1 MKKVIL
7 SIITISILSAGC
19 IQNNNISS
27 TFNEYITKVVTQN
40 EQQYP
45 IDKFEENCI
54 SDKSSTQ
61 EINECTFK
69 AVDLW
74 NKEIEKNLAL
84 LKNITSKE
92 YFEKIQLS
100 QKKWE
105 SYRDSEFVVYN
116 LIQKK
121 EGTMFQNVL
130 AGCKREL
137 IKQRAI
143 ELKSLYETL
152 INK

>member
-7 SIITISILSAGC
+7 SIITISILSTGC
-19 IQNNNISS
+19 IQNNNTSS
-27 TFNEYITKVVTQN
+27 TFDECKTEIITQN
-40 EQQYP
+40 EQKNL
-45 IDKFEENCI
+45 IDKIEEDCI

-61 EINECTFK
+61 EMSECTFK
-69 AVDLW
+69 AIDAW

-92 YFEKIQLS
+92 DFEKIQLS
-100 QKKWE
+100 QKNWE
-105 SYRDSEFVVYN
+105 SYRDSEIVVYN

-121 EGTMFQNVL
+121 EGTMFQNVS
-130 AGCKREL
+130 AGFKREL

-143 ELKSLYETL
+143 ELKSLYKTL
-152 INK
+152 MNK

>member
-7 SIITISILSAGC
+7 SIITISILSTGC
-19 IQNNNISS
+19 VFNNTSTSSDVNIAV
-27 TFNEYITKVVTQN
+27 KN
-40 EQQYP
+40 EQKFL
-45 IDKFEENCI
+45 IDKIEEDCI
-54 SDKSSTQ
+54 SNKSSTQ
-61 EINECTFK
+61 EMNECTFK
-69 AVDLW
+69 SIDLW

-92 YFEKIQLS
+92 DFKKIQLS
-100 QKKWE
+100 QKNWE
-105 SYRDSEFVVYN
+105 FYRDSEIVVYN

-121 EGTMFQNVL
+121 QGTMFQNVS
-130 AGCKREL
+130 AGFKREL

-143 ELKSLYETL
+143 KLKSLYETL